1 MHKNEKEMTP
11 MKWFYSYLKK
21 YNRNMVAGMILVT
34 IASILA
40 VINPKITGFIVDDII
55 GDGTDIKIGLLPKFL
70 ILMLAVTLIRALI
83 RVWFQWLFET
93 ASQGMLYDMRD
104 GVYRNLLQK
113 DFAFYNKN
121 RTGDL
126 MSRQTGDMMAIRHF
140 VAYVIY
146 NLYESVLLFCI
157 ALFMIFSVNVKIALT
172 MVAVL
177 PVTGLVTYLQSKAI
191 KPKFANVREKFSS
204 LNAFAQENIS
214 GNRVVKAF
222 AKEDYEIEKFQ
233 KENEGYR
240 QSELDAANV
249 WVKYVPVFEFLSS
262 MLVFILMLM
271 GGIMCIKGEMSLGN
285 MVMINSYLWMLNNPL
300 RMAGWLVNDVFRF
313 STSVDKIYA
322 TIKTVPEI
330 MTPRYPEDVLKITG
344 AVEFKNVSY
353 NLHDDVILK
362 NINFRVEAGQTVG
375 IIGATGAGK
384 STIMNLICRFFDPTD
399 GEVLVDG
406 IEKVKNP
413 DGMVTE
419 KMVRDINVKN
429 IDLHTL
435 RDSIGM
441 AMQDVFLFSDTIEGN
456 IAYGQPDCSFEKV
469 EWAAKVANADDFIR
483 KMPEGYDT
491 IVGER
496 GVGLSGGQKQRIS
509 LARAL
514 LKSPSIVILDDTTSA
529 VDMETEEQIQDALR
543 SLENKE
549 TVFIIAHRI
558 SSIKDAD
565 IILVLD
571 NGQIVEQG
579 THDEL
584 MEKEGYYYTVFT
596 HQYGEFDKI
605 QKSGKEVK

>member
-1 MHKNEKEMTP
+1 MSKGKQKMTA
-11 MKWFYSYLKK
+11 MRWFYSYLKGYK
-21 YNRNMVAGMILVT
+21 WNMIIGMVLVT

-40 VINPKITGFIVDDII
+40 IINPKITGFIVDDII
-55 GDGTDIKIGLLPKFL
+55 GDGSDIKIGLLPKFL
-70 ILMLAVTLIRALI
+70 ILMLAVTLIRAVV
-83 RVWFQWLFET
+83 RVIFQWLFET

-146 NLYESVLLFCI
+146 NIYESVLLFCI
-157 ALFMIFSVNVKIALT
+157 ALFMIFSVDVRIALA

-177 PVTGLVTYLQSKAI
+177 PITGLITYLQSKAI
-191 KPKFANVREKFSS
+191 KPKFAMVRERFSS

-233 KENEGYR
+233 KENKGYR
-240 QSELDAANV
+240 DSEVEATDV
-249 WVKYVPVFEFLSS
+249 WVKYVPLFEFLSS
-262 MLVFILMLM
+262 TLVFILMIL
-271 GGIMCIKGEMSLGN
+271 GGIMCIKGDMSLGDL
-285 MVMINSYLWMLNNPL
+285 VMINSYLWMLNNPL

-322 TIKTVPEI
+322 TISEEPDI
-330 MTPRYPEDVLKITG
+330 MTPRYPEDVMRITG
-344 AVEFKNVSY
+344 GVEFKNVSY

-362 NINFRVEAGQTVG
+362 DINFKIEAGQTVG
-375 IIGATGAGK
+375 IIGATGSGK
-384 STIMNLICRFFDPTD
+384 STIMNLMCRFFDPTC
-399 GEVLVDG
+399 GEVLVEG
-406 IEKVKNP
+406 IEKVKKD
-413 DGMVTE
+413 DGTIDERLVP
-419 KMVRDINVKN
+419 DINVKN

-435 RDSIGM
+435 RDGIGM

-456 IAYGQPDCSFEKV
+456 IAYGQPDCPFERV
-469 EWAAKVANADDFIR
+469 EWAAKVANADGFIR
-483 KMPEGYDT
+483 QMPEGYDT

-514 LKSPSIVILDDTTSA
+514 LKSPSIIILDDTTSA
-529 VDMETEEQIQDALR
+529 VDMETEEHIQDALR

-565 IILVLD
+565 VILVLD
-571 NGQIVEQG
+571 GGRIVEMG

-584 MEKEGYYYTVFT
+584 VDMKGYYYTVFT
-596 HQYGEFDKI
+596 HQCGEFDRL
-605 QKSGKEVK
+605 KSEGR